1 MSKRWWQSIGLLG
14 LVLAGGCDSEAS
26 RQLVEQRKANEQ
38 LESQKASLATE
49 NEQLK
54 ARIGAMEAQILE
66 LSNTPDRRLS
76 EISRLLM
83 NRDEGAALAALE
95 SLRSKFPQAPE
106 VLEAEQ
112 RLAEHQAT
120 IREERKAAERKERL
134 GFKILKEVKSFTS
147 YGITVGV
154 SQPQITGRWTFDSY
168 GHEYRY
174 NDAERGN
181 RFVVVRLS
189 VTADEHEKD
198 PALPGLGLY
207 EVSGKTLKN
216 IGDLR
221 YRFVRWK
228 SFATYLGNYADNGND
243 FAHTATIPF
252 TAGIQV
258 PSAKAAAPLFL
269 IAARAKCVTRNYR
282 RFDNPPVSYIGYCGE
297 LKSELTIDEAIGNGY
312 AVLKIWNADK
322 L

>member
-1 MSKRWWQSIGLLG
+1 MGLLG
-14 LVLAGGCDSEAS
+14 LVLVGGCDSEAS
-26 RQLVEQRKANEQ
+26 RQLVEQRKVNDQ

-49 NEQLK
+49 NEKLK
-54 ARIGAMEAQILE
+54 AKIGEMEAQIEE
-66 LSNTPDRRLS
+66 LSNTPERRLAD
-76 EISRLLM
+76 ISNLIAK
-83 NRDEGAALAALE
+83 RDETAATAAIAALKSA
-95 SLRSKFPQAPE
+95 FPQAPE
-106 VLEAEQ
+106 VPKAEEL
-112 RLAEHQAT
+112 LAALQAT
-120 IREERKAAERKERL
+120 IRAEREAIERKERL
-134 GFKILKEVKSFTS
+134 GFKVLKEVKSFTS
-147 YGITVGV
+147 HGITVGV

-168 GHEYRY
+168 GDEYRY

-181 RFVVVRLS
+181 RLVVVRLS
-189 VTADEHEKD
+189 VTADEHEKN

-252 TAGIQV
+252 TAGIQI

-282 RFDNPPVSYIGYCGE
+282 RFDNPPVSYIGSCGE
-297 LKSELTIDEAIGNGY
+297 LRSELTIDEALGNGY